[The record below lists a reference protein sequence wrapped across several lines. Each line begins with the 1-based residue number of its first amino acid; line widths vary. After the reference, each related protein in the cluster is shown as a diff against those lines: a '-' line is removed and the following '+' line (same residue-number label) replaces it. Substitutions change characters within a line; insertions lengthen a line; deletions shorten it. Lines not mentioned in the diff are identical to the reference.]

1 MYRGTVLDV
10 REDRVRFPNG
20 SVGVLEVVRHGGAA
34 AVLPIYGPEHCAAG
48 TGPDVLLLR
57 QYRHAVG
64 DMVWEAPA
72 GKLDAGEAPEACAAR
87 ELEEEAGVTASRLV
101 RLTTLLTTPGFS
113 NERIHLFLG
122 TGLRDGR
129 QALELH
135 EVIERHRLPLG
146 RAVDM
151 VRSGEIVDGKT
162 VCLVL
167 LAASA
172 PQLWEADGE
181 AA

>member
-1 MYRGTVLDV
+1 
-10 REDRVRFPNG
+10 
-20 SVGVLEVVRHGGAA
+20 
-34 AVLPIYGPEHCAAG
+34 
-48 TGPDVLLLR
+48 
-57 QYRHAVG
+57 
-64 DMVWEAPA
+64 MVWEAPA

-135 EVIERHRLPLG
+135 EVIECHRLPLD